1 MNKCVACVSTHLMDA
16 GGKWA
21 ELAVVKALYEVTLQF
36 ILEEG
41 GLSQACV
48 VY

>member
-1 MNKCVACVSTHLMDA
+1 MDA